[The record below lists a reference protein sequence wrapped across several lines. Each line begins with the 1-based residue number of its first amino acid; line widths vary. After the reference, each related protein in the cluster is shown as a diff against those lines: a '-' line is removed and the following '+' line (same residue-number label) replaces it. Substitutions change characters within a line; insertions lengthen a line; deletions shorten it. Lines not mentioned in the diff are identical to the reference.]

1 MINANQPHQ
10 PQQRVTRITRLF
22 IAALLLASS
31 STQVF
36 AQTKKE
42 FRFVN
47 VADTTQGLHAF
58 SEFAAINDLGSVVFE
73 AIDNDGKQGVFKW
86 RAGAITTIVSESN
99 STQKDF
105 ADAVI
110 NATDVVAYAANPSK
124 TGNNRAIFTSDGVQT
139 KTIVDAKAQGIIG
152 RFLGSPSINDS
163 GRVAFF
169 AFRTNSSQA
178 VVTGDGGAL
187 TLVADASN
195 SPFIGFGNPAI
206 NNSGRVTFVA
216 TGNDDSV
223 GVFIAKPVNDQNSRS
238 SSATFIPVTDPQSP
252 IFNDP
257 FVSFGDPVINDA
269 GVVANSASPSSGNLE
284 NFTGNGKGVTP
295 RTDVNSP
302 FFTSSEHPSLNNR
315 GTIAFIATE
324 LGGGEGIFV
333 ETTGGASPVAILEA
347 GDPLFGSTVTLLKV
361 GRFALN
367 NHQQLAFRYDLQ
379 DGRSGVAIVFLHGGP
394 DDLTGN
400 N

>member
-1 MINANQPHQ
+1 MINANQPQQ

-31 STQVF
+31 TTQVL
-36 AQTKKE
+36 AQTKRDNLT
-42 FRFVN
+42 FIN
-47 VADTTQGLHAF
+47 VADNTQGLHSF
-58 SEFAAINDLGSVVFE
+58 SEFAAISDLGSVVFE
-73 AIDNDGKQGVFKW
+73 ATDNDGKQGVFKW
-86 RAGAITTIVSESN
+86 HAGAITTIVSESN

-139 KTIVDAKAQGIIG
+139 KTIVDARAHGIIG
-152 RFLGSPSINDS
+152 RFLGTPSINDS
-163 GRVAFF
+163 GRVAFL
-169 AFRTNSSQA
+169 APRTDSSQA
-178 VVTGDGGAL
+178 VLTGDGGELA
-187 TLVADASN
+187 LVADASN
-195 SPFIGFGNPAI
+195 SPFIAFGNPAI
-206 NNSGRVTFVA
+206 NNSGRVTFVGFGA
-216 TGNDDSV
+216 DDSV
-223 GVFIAKPVNDQNSRS
+223 GVFIAKPVSDQNSRS
-238 SSATFIPVTDPQSP
+238 SSATFIQVTDPQSP
-252 IFNDP
+252 VFNDP

-315 GTIAFIATE
+315 GTIAFNATE
-324 LGGGEGIFV
+324 LSGGEGIFV

-367 NHQQLAFRYDLQ
+367 NQNQLAFRYDLQ
-379 DGRSGVAIVFLHGGP
+379 DGRSGVAIVSVHRSL
-394 DDLTGN
+394 GN
-400 N
+400 